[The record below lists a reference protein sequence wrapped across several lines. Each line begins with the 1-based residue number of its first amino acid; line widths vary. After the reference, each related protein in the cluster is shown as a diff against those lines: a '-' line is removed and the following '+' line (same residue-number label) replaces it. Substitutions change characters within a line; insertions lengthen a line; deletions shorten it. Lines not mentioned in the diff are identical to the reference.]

1 MEGGCLTPYTV
12 KIRRLFCQILFKKQ
26 KYGTG
31 VRFLPF
37 FLRSQAFHSVF
48 IMRE

>member
-12 KIRRLFCQILFKKQ
+12 KIRRLFCQIYLKIKNTEQVFDF
-26 KYGTG
+26 TI
-31 VRFLPF
+31 
-37 FLRSQAFHSVF
+37 FLRFQAFQSVF